1 MSEINADF
9 EQQIH
14 DYLNDHPNFFARHL
28 SLLDKM
34 QIPHQRKGMISL
46 VEAQLGR
53 QREKIAT
60 LEQQLYQISNTVQQN
75 EKLFF
80 SLLPLQK
87 ALLQADNFTEAN
99 QNLNQWAKTLALKS
113 AKILLLK
120 DAWTEQNDIEA
131 PYWIDRKAFEIIR
144 LERFGLQSFY
154 LGKLTNREKSLLFL
168 PEELPVGSVAL
179 CLLKQNHQPY
189 HSVLVFSSHNED
201 HFYRSQKTDFLE
213 NIVDLLEPL
222 IAQWLAKKA

>member
-60 LEQQLYQISNTVQQN
+60 LEQQLYQIGNTVQQN

-179 CLLKQNHQPY
+179 CLLKRHHQPY
-189 HSVLVFSSHNED
+189 HSVLLFSSHNED
-201 HFYRSQKTDFLE
+201 HFYRGQNTDFLE

>member
-14 DYLNDHPNFFARHL
+14 DDLNDHPDFFARHL

-120 DAWTEQNDIEA
+120 DTWTEQNDIEA
-131 PYWIDRKAFEIIR
+131 PYWIDRKAF
-144 LERFGLQSFY
+144 
-154 LGKLTNREKSLLFL
+154 
-168 PEELPVGSVAL
+168 
-179 CLLKQNHQPY
+179 
-189 HSVLVFSSHNED
+189 
-201 HFYRSQKTDFLE
+201 
-213 NIVDLLEPL
+213 
-222 IAQWLAKKA
+222 